1 MELISDLRPEALIE
15 SPPTLPSEKPAGPRL
30 GSALLVSAIFYAV
43 TIGVTIPI
51 VIVLMAMKKPLD
63 QIMLVLAGQ
72 LVAWPAAMLAGSLNC
87 KRPWR
92 ESYAVRGFSLR
103 LIPGVIIGCFGLSF
117 VLNRLASAI
126 PMPKSFEIMFKG
138 LADGDPVLT
147 FLVICVIAPIAE
159 ELFFSRLDAAR
170 FYGEL
175 FCQESD
181 LAVGVDVCALPSE
194 SLAGRGGAAVGLALW
209 LVALAHGFT
218 GSGYHRALCS

>member
-15 SPPTLPSEKPAGPRL
+15 SPPTLPPEKPAGPRL

-51 VIVLMAMKKPLD
+51 VIVLMAMKKPLE

-72 LVAWPAAMLAGSLNC
+72 LVAWPAAMLAGNLKC

-126 PMPKSFEIMFKG
+126 PMRLHQSLKSCFFAAG
-138 LADGDPVLT
+138 CCAVLWRT
-147 FLVICVIAPIAE
+147 I
-159 ELFFSRLDAAR
+159 
-170 FYGEL
+170 
-175 FCQESD
+175 
-181 LAVGVDVCALPSE
+181 LP
-194 SLAGRGGAAVGLALW
+194 RKR
-209 LVALAHGFT
+209 
-218 GSGYHRALCS
+218 SGCRR